1 MTSLPTSSPIQRAER
16 SGAPVARPLA
26 GTGTKSRKAPA
37 SVSASASAAVL
48 ALAMLVL
55 GLSAGACRS
64 AAPKEGA
71 DEPAA
76 FDMVRPP
83 IAFELLRDNPYLPV
97 LDLRTPGEFAGPVGH
112 LRGARNV
119 PLEELPFRL
128 RELSG
133 LKGRTFLVYCGH
145 DDCGDK
151 GLRILREAGFE
162 ESILMDGGI
171 DGWVLCGFGTVSGP
185 APPMFFPEEDSEE
198 VVVD

>member
-1 MTSLPTSSPIQRAER
+1 MRIGRAGAVTER
-16 SGAPVARPLA
+16 A
-26 GTGTKSRKAPA
+26 GVGI
-37 SVSASASAAVL
+37 L
-48 ALAMLVL
+48 ALVVAL
-55 GLSAGACRS
+55 GAIALASGCRS
-64 AAPKEGA
+64 AGSEKAE

-97 LDLRTPGEFAGPVGH
+97 LDLRTHAEFAGPAGH

-133 LKGRTFLVYCGH
+133 LKQRTFLVYCGH
-145 DDCGDK
+145 DDCGVK

-171 DGWVLCGFGTVSGP
+171 DAWIVTGFGTVTGP
-185 APPMFFPEEDSEE
+185 PPPMFFPEEDSEE

>member
-1 MTSLPTSSPIQRAER
+1 MSGLQGAVTRRTGRRGAR
-16 SGAPVARPLA
+16 SVTPAAVLA
-26 GTGTKSRKAPA
+26 
-37 SVSASASAAVL
+37 VAVL
-48 ALAMLVL
+48 ALAAL
-55 GLSAGACRS
+55 AGACRS
-64 AAPKEGA
+64 VAPEESA

-97 LDLRTPGEFAGPVGH
+97 LDLRTPAEFGGPVGH

-128 RELSG
+128 KELAG

-151 GLRILREAGFE
+151 GLRIFREAGFD

-171 DGWVLCGFGTVSGP
+171 DQWVLGGFGTVTGP

>member
-1 MTSLPTSSPIQRAER
+1 MRSER
-16 SGAPVARPLA
+16 RGLVGRWAVGAV
-26 GTGTKSRKAPA
+26 
-37 SVSASASAAVL
+37 AVL
-48 ALAMLVL
+48 AGALVL
-55 GLSAGACRS
+55 VAGGCRS
-64 AAPKEGA
+64 AGSGGDPS
-71 DEPAA
+71 EPAA

-97 LDLRTPGEFAGPVGH
+97 LDLRTPAEFAGPAGH

-128 RELSG
+128 RELAG
-133 LKGRTFLVYCGH
+133 LRKRTFLVYCGH
-145 DDCGDK
+145 DDCGVK

-171 DGWVLCGFGTVSGP
+171 DGWVLAGFGTVTGP
-185 APPMFFPEEDSEE
+185 PPPMFFPEEDSEE